1 MKELRLRRK
10 EADLEFM
17 KKESQKISLLLKR
30 QRASINEKL
39 IAAKEYNQLK
49 SKRYRQ
55 RKKATETIKI
65 VAVTKKGF
73 AIPQAYRKDIK
84 KLK

>member
-39 IAAKEYNQLK
+39 IAPKEYNQLN

-65 VAVTKKGF
+65 VPVTKKGF
-73 AIPQAYRKDIK
+73 SILQAYRKDIK